1 MTTVALF
8 SVKHAPGVT
17 TAAVAL
23 AAAYGDG
30 AVVVEADPAGG
41 DIAARSRLTLEP
53 GLLTLAAA
61 GRRVGTALDF
71 SPHVQSLPGGGDV
84 VVAPVDPD
92 LATAAIT
99 TTAPR
104 VAAAHGAQFTIIDCG
119 RFSVES
125 PARPVIR
132 SADVAVVVIEP
143 TVAGVEHLRA
153 RVGGLDRPI
162 LGRLAALLVGDRPY
176 GAAEVEHAVGI
187 PVLGSLAVD
196 PRSVAAIYAGSGA
209 RRSMLVRSARSALDA
224 ITQVAPRAE
233 AMT

>member
-1 MTTVALF
+1 MTTIAVL

-23 AAAYGDG
+23 AAAYGEG
-30 AVVVEADPAGG
+30 ALVVEADPSGG

-71 SPHVQSLPGGGDV
+71 SPHLQALPGGGGV

-92 LATAAIT
+92 LARAAVT

-104 VAAAHGAQFTIIDCG
+104 LAGAQGAQLTIIDCG
-119 RFSVES
+119 RFFAES

-162 LGRLAALLVGDRPY
+162 LGRLAVLLVGDRPY
-176 GAAEVEHAVGI
+176 GAAEVEQVVGN
-187 PVLGSLAVD
+187 PVVGSLAVD
-196 PRSVAAIYAGSGA
+196 PRAVAALYAGSGA

-224 ITQVAPRAE
+224 IAQVAPRAE
-233 AMT
+233 ALT